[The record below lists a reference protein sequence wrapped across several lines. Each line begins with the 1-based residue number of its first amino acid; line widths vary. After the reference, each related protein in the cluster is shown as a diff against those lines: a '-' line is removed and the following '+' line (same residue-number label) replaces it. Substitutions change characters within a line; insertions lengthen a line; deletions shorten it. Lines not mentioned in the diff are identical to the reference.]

1 MVLREE
7 NRVGST
13 PSNKLQLYLLKK
25 KNKNEMK
32 FSHSLQF
39 NAVPEWT
46 SKYINYSQLKKIIYI
61 LQQEILYPNSS
72 YSEFNQPVLSN
83 GLEDQMEDSILPLL
97 RHTSND
103 TELDLNHQ
111 CIEIFTKYL
120 NRELIKCDD
129 FFQMQNEYYTKLL
142 EDIISDFKNG
152 DRSKDIESRLISSYT
167 QFNELKSYL
176 ELNHTGFI
184 KICKKFDKIHH
195 TNLKIT
201 YIENLHLNS
210 VIFNEL
216 TTTQVNESILK
227 VIQLYSIINNIDMEE
242 TNERLKV
249 YLKEHL
255 VWERNTVWKDMMN
268 LESKQ
273 QTLKKQIPQKLKTNL
288 KMISANSNNLKSY
301 QSIGSSNG
309 DLEENNLIDGNLDI
323 DTESNEINIQY
334 FSDLKN
340 YRAKSLVKHLFFDTP
355 LSLAVLIISFVYYI
369 SYNVGIQYL
378 ETNNQAHCLFVLL
391 LASLFWTFEVFP
403 LFVTSL
409 LIPFLLTVLP
419 IFRNEVTNDL
429 LTPTESCNYIMSTM
443 WNSVI
448 MLLLGGFT
456 LAASL
461 SKHNIAKILSTFLLS
476 KTSSSPDKILFMNMS
491 IAVFCSMW
499 ISNIAAPVLC
509 YSLIQPILRTLPRGS
524 VYAKWL
530 ILGIGFASNI
540 GGMSSPISS
549 PQNIIAIGLMDNQP
563 SWLQWFFVVLPVAF
577 MNLVIIYYIIIT
589 LLPLNQKVSGNEDN
603 LKLAKIHFNN
613 EKLTLKQWYVVF
625 VSIITVLLW
634 CFNNQLKPYFGD
646 MGMMSVLPVVA
657 FFGTGI
663 LTTQDFNSFM
673 WNIIILTMGGTTLGK
688 AVINTGLLK
697 IFAEFIANKVEGLS
711 LFNVILIFGLIIV
724 TLASFISHTVAAM
737 ILAPLMKE
745 LGEQLRVSGNKS
757 HADLLVFITGLLC
770 SAAAALPTSGFPNL
784 CAISM
789 CDDLGEKYLNFREFI
804 KLGLIISILGYFV
817 VITLGYSLMR
827 VIGY

>member
-1 MVLREE
+1 
-7 NRVGST
+7 
-13 PSNKLQLYLLKK
+13 
-25 KNKNEMK
+25 MK

-39 NAVPEWT
+39 NAVPEW
-46 SKYINYSQLKKIIYI
+46 SNKYINYSQLKKIIYI
-61 LQQEILYPNSS
+61 LQQEVLYPNAS
-72 YSEFNQPVLSN
+72 YNEFSQPAGSN
-83 GLEDQMEDSILPLL
+83 GLEAQLDDGILPLIK
-97 RHTSND
+97 HTSND

-111 CIEIFTKYL
+111 CVEIFTKYL
-120 NRELIKCDD
+120 NKELTKCDE
-129 FFQMQNEYYTKLL
+129 FFQMQNAYFTETL
-142 EDIISDFKNG
+142 ENIIDDFNNS
-152 DRSKDIESRLISSYT
+152 DRSKELEERIISCYT

-195 TNLKIT
+195 TNLKMT
-201 YIENLHLNS
+201 YIEGLHLSS
-210 VIFNEL
+210 VIFHQDSL
-216 TTTQVNESILK
+216 AHMNESIFK
-227 VIQLYSIINNIDMEE
+227 TIQLYSALSNMSIEE
-242 TNERLKV
+242 TNEKLKV

-255 VWERNTVWKDMMN
+255 VWERNTIWKDMMN

-273 QTLKKQIPQKLKTNL
+273 QTLKKQIPQNLKTNL
-288 KMISANSNNLKSY
+288 KLRNATSNNLKSY
-301 QSIGSSNG
+301 QSIGSNSG
-309 DLEENNLIDGNLDI
+309 DLEENILLNGTLDI
-323 DTESNEINIQY
+323 DNESDEINIQY
-334 FSDLKN
+334 IDDLKK
-340 YRAKSLVKHLFFDTP
+340 YKFKSVLKYLLWDTSFL
-355 LSLAVLIISFVYYI
+355 LSLIIIAVAYYA
-369 SYNVGIQYL
+369 SYHIANNYL
-378 ETNNQAHCLFVLL
+378 EGNNQTHCLFVLL
-391 LASLFWTFEVFP
+391 LASLFWTFEILP

-419 IFRNEVTNDL
+419 IFSNETTGEL
-429 LTPTESCNYIMSTM
+429 LSASESCNYIMSTM

-476 KTSSSPDKILFMNMS
+476 KTSTSPNKILFMNML

-549 PQNIIAIGLMDNQP
+549 PQNIIAIGLMNKQP
-563 SWLQWFFVVLPVAF
+563 SWFQWFFVVLPVSLV
-577 MNLVIIYYIIIT
+577 NLRIIYHLIIKF
-589 LLPLNQKVSGNEDN
+589 LPLNQTLLGSEEN

-613 EKLTLKQWYVVF
+613 ERLTLKQWYVAV
-625 VSIITVLLW
+625 VSMVTVLLW
-634 CFNNQLKPYFGD
+634 CFNTQLKPYFGD
-646 MGMMSVLPVVA
+646 MGMMSVVPIVA

-673 WNIIILTMGGTTLGK
+673 WNIIVLTMGGTTLGK

-697 IFAEFIANKVEGLS
+697 IFAEYISDKVDGLS

-745 LGEQLRVSGNKS
+745 LGEQLRVNSKRTHG
-757 HADLLVFITGLLC
+757 DLLVFITGLLC

-789 CDDLGEKYLNFREFI
+789 CDDLGEKYLNVREFV
-804 KLGLIISILGYFV
+804 KLGLMITVSGYIV
-817 VITLGYSLMR
+817 VITLGYLLMR
-827 VIGY
+827 VLGY

>member
-1 MVLREE
+1 
-7 NRVGST
+7 
-13 PSNKLQLYLLKK
+13 
-25 KNKNEMK
+25 MK

-39 NAVPEWT
+39 NAVPEW
-46 SKYINYSQLKKIIYI
+46 SNKYINYSQLKKIIYI
-61 LQQEILYPNSS
+61 LQQEVLYPNSS
-72 YSEFNQPVLSN
+72 YNEFSQPVMSN
-83 GLEDQMEDSILPLL
+83 GLEAQLEDNILPLIK
-97 RHTSND
+97 HTSND
-103 TELDLNHQ
+103 TELDLNRQ

-120 NRELIKCDD
+120 NKELIKCDD
-129 FFQMQNEYYTKLL
+129 FFQMQNSYFTEVL
-142 EDIISDFKNG
+142 ENIINDFNNN
-152 DRSKDIESRLISSYT
+152 DRSKELEERIISSYT

-201 YIENLHLNS
+201 YIEGLHMNS
-210 VIFNEL
+210 VIFNQDSL
-216 TTTQVNESILK
+216 VHMNESILK
-227 VIQLYSIINNIDMEE
+227 TIQLYAALNNISIEE
-242 TNERLKV
+242 TNEKLKV

-255 VWERNTVWKDMMN
+255 VWERNTIWKDMMN

-273 QTLKKQIPQKLKTNL
+273 QTLKKQIPQNLKTNL
-288 KMISANSNNLKSY
+288 KIRNATSNNLKSY
-301 QSIGSSNG
+301 HSIGANSG
-309 DLEENNLIDGNLDI
+309 DLEENNLIDGTLEI
-323 DTESNEINIQY
+323 DNESDEINIQY
-334 FSDLKN
+334 FDDLKK
-340 YRAKSLVKHLFFDTP
+340 YKFKSVLKYLFLDTP
-355 LSLAVLIISFVYYI
+355 LSLSLIIIAFVYYT
-369 SYNVGIQYL
+369 SYHVANNYL
-378 ETNNQAHCLFVLL
+378 ENNNQTHCLFVLL
-391 LASLFWTFEVFP
+391 LASLFWTFEILP

-419 IFRNEVTNDL
+419 IFRNETTNEL
-429 LTPTESCNYIMSTM
+429 LTATESCNYIMSTM

-461 SKHNIAKILSTFLLS
+461 SKHSIAKILSTFLLS
-476 KTSSSPDKILFMNMS
+476 KTSTSPNKILFMNML

-549 PQNIIAIGLMDNQP
+549 PQNIIAIGLMNNQP
-563 SWLQWFFVVLPVAF
+563 SWFQWFFVVLPVSLV
-577 MNLVIIYYIIIT
+577 NLRIIYHIIIKF
-589 LLPLNQKVSGNEDN
+589 LPLNQTLLGSEEN
-603 LKLAKIHFNN
+603 LKLVKIHFNN
-613 EKLTLKQWYVVF
+613 EKLTLKQWYVVI
-625 VSIITVLLW
+625 VSMVTVLLW
-634 CFNNQLKPYFGD
+634 CFNNQLKQYFGD
-646 MGMMSVLPVVA
+646 MGMMSVIPIVA

-697 IFAEFIANKVEGLS
+697 IFAEYISNKVDGLS

-745 LGEQLRVSGNKS
+745 LGEQLHVSGKRT
-757 HADLLVFITGLLC
+757 HGDLLVFITGLLC

-789 CDDLGEKYLNFREFI
+789 CDDLGEKYLNVREFV
-804 KLGLIISILGYFV
+804 KLGLMITISGYIV
-817 VITLGYSLMR
+817 VITLGYLLMR
-827 VIGY
+827 VLGY

>member
-1 MVLREE
+1 
-7 NRVGST
+7 
-13 PSNKLQLYLLKK
+13 
-25 KNKNEMK
+25 MK

-39 NAVPEWT
+39 NAVPEWS

-61 LQQEILYPNSS
+61 LQQEVLYPNSS
-72 YSEFNQPVLSN
+72 YTEFSQPVTSN
-83 GLEDQMEDSILPLL
+83 GLEVQLEDNILPLIK
-97 RHTSND
+97 HTSND

-120 NRELIKCDD
+120 NKELTKCDD
-129 FFQMQNEYYTKLL
+129 FFQMQDSYFTELL
-142 EDIISDFKNG
+142 EGIINDFNNNNRSKELEERIISC
-152 DRSKDIESRLISSYT
+152 YT

-201 YIENLHLNS
+201 YIEGLHMNS
-210 VIFNEL
+210 VIFNQDSL
-216 TTTQVNESILK
+216 AHMNESIFK
-227 VIQLYSIINNIDMEE
+227 TMQLYSILNNISIEE
-242 TNERLKV
+242 TNEKLKV

-255 VWERNTVWKDMMN
+255 VWERNTIWKDMMN

-273 QTLKKQIPQKLKTNL
+273 QTLKKQIPQNLKTNL
-288 KMISANSNNLKSY
+288 KIRNANSNNIKSY
-301 QSIGSSNG
+301 QSIGSNNG
-309 DLEENNLIDGNLDI
+309 ELEEDNLIDGTLTMDN
-323 DTESNEINIQY
+323 ESDEINLQY
-334 FSDLKN
+334 FDDLKK
-340 YRAKSLVKHLFFDTP
+340 YKFKKVLKYLFLDTP
-355 LSLAVLIISFVYYI
+355 LSLSLIIIAFVYFT
-369 SYNVGIQYL
+369 SYHVATNYL
-378 ETNNQAHCLFVLL
+378 ENNNQAHCLFVLL
-391 LASLFWTFEVFP
+391 LASLFWTFEIFP

-419 IFRNEVTNDL
+419 IFRDETTNEL
-429 LTPTESCNYIMSTM
+429 LTASESCNYIMSTM

-476 KTSSSPDKILFMNMS
+476 KTSTSPNKILFMNML

-499 ISNIAAPVLC
+499 ISNIATPVLC

-549 PQNIIAIGLMDNQP
+549 PQNIIAIGLMNNQP
-563 SWLQWFFVVLPVAF
+563 SWFQWFFVVLPVA
-577 MNLVIIYYIIIT
+577 LVILRIIYHIIIRF
-589 LLPLNQKVSGNEDN
+589 LPLNQAVMGGEET

-613 EKLTLKQWYVVF
+613 EKLTLKQWYVVV
-625 VSIITVLLW
+625 VSMLTVLLW

-646 MGMMSVLPVVA
+646 MGMMSIIPIVA

-697 IFAEFIANKVEGLS
+697 IFAEYISNKVDGLS

-745 LGEQLRVSGNKS
+745 LGEQLHVNGKKT
-757 HADLLVFITGLLC
+757 HGDLLVFITGLLC

-789 CDDLGEKYLNFREFI
+789 CDDLGEKYLNVREFI
-804 KLGLIISILGYFV
+804 KLGLMITISGYIV
-817 VITLGYSLMR
+817 VITLGYLLMR
-827 VIGY
+827 VLGY